1 MQQRATYRSS
11 NAVGLIIIALFIG
24 LFNGSLVAQPVLTLE
39 SVVEQGSVI
48 VSASIDDPE
57 APKPVFQGIWRGV
70 PGALA
75 VFQLQ
80 RSSAPRDDVR
90 VMLDRLVEAGIGAYL
105 DAHLHYERTGI
116 STDISV
122 TEMALEMNSMIAS
135 AAEELQMTDP
145 VVGLTVP
152 TVKQLL
158 HFASMDW
165 SGNTSQASSGTSDD
179 KYMAIY
185 RTLKAQR
192 TELDRQIRA
201 DLMELGSVLVWGETN
216 DIRGN
221 VYRIA
226 STCGTVFDEDNF
238 LCALDL
244 KLTDSD
250 LADVDPSIGMTA
262 LKAYVPKAP
271 ILQEDTTE
279 VVSDTGKIRKRDRWL
294 KTELD
299 MINQRL
305 TDLDQRRELWQ
316 LRDRLED
323 IEDRIVGLE
332 LEVREKIDPPVQ
344 ERENPLARLSELA
357 GKNLSVSFDRN
368 SAVLGQEHF
377 VLLNEVFEQLA
388 RLPEDR
394 VLITGYTD
402 ASGPKSVNLRLSE
415 QRAKAV
421 RSYLLERGIPAERLM
436 VNYYGDSRSMGRA
449 PDERRVEIEW
459 LAR

>member
-1 MQQRATYRSS
+1 M
-11 NAVGLIIIALFIG
+11 I
-24 LFNGSLVAQPVLTLE
+24 AQPVLTME
-39 SVVEQGSVI
+39 SVVERGNVI

-57 APKPVFQGIWRGV
+57 APKPVFQGVWRGV

-80 RSSAPRDDVR
+80 RTSAPRADVR
-90 VMLDRLVEAGIGAYL
+90 VMLDRLVEAGLGAYL
-105 DAHLHYERTGI
+105 DAHLQFGRSGVT
-116 STDISV
+116 TDISV
-122 TEMALEMNSMIAS
+122 TEMTLEMNSMIAA
-135 AAEELQMTDP
+135 AAEELQVSFP

-152 TVKQLL
+152 TVTQLL

-165 SGNTSQASSGTSDD
+165 SGNSSQTASGSSDD
-179 KYMAIY
+179 KYLAIY
-185 RTLKAQR
+185 HTLKAQR

-201 DLMELGSVLVWGETN
+201 DLMELGSVLVWGEPN
-216 DIRGN
+216 DTRGN

-250 LADVDPSIGMTA
+250 MAAVDPSIGLTA
-262 LKAYVPKAP
+262 LKAYVPKTQVAP
-271 ILQEDTTE
+271 EDTAE
-279 VVSDTGKIRKRDRWL
+279 VVSYTGKIRKRDRWL

-299 MINQRL
+299 MINSRL
-305 TDLDQRRELWQ
+305 DDLDQRRELWQ

-332 LEVREKIDPPVQ
+332 LEVRDKIDPPQ
-344 ERENPLARLSELA
+344 PEQENPLAKLSELA

-368 SAVLGQEHF
+368 SALLGQEHF

-388 RLPEDR
+388 RLPQDR

-402 ASGPKSVNLRLSE
+402 ASGSPSVNLKLSE
-415 QRAKAV
+415 LRAKAV
-421 RSYLLERGIPAERLM
+421 RNYLLERGIHAERLM

>member
-1 MQQRATYRSS
+1 M
-11 NAVGLIIIALFIG
+11 I
-24 LFNGSLVAQPVLTLE
+24 AQPLLTLE
-39 SVVEQGSVI
+39 AVVEQGTII

-57 APKPVFQGIWRGV
+57 APMPVFQGVWRGV

-80 RSSAPRDDVR
+80 RSSAPREDVR
-90 VMLDRLVEAGIGAYL
+90 VMLDRVVEAGLSAYL
-105 DAHLHYERTGI
+105 DAHVHYERTGVT
-116 STDISV
+116 TDISV
-122 TEMALEMNSMIAS
+122 TEMALEMNSMIEA
-135 AAEELQMTDP
+135 AAEELQVTDP

-152 TVKQLL
+152 TVTQLL

-165 SGNTSQASSGTSDD
+165 SGNSSQAASGSSDD
-179 KYMAIY
+179 KYLAIY
-185 RTLKAQR
+185 RTLRSQR

-201 DLMELGSVLVWGETN
+201 DLMDLGSVLVWGEPN
-216 DIRGN
+216 DAREN

-250 LADVDPSIGMTA
+250 LATVDPAIGLTA
-262 LKAYVPKAP
+262 LKAYVPKAH
-271 ILQEDTTE
+271 IELEDTSA
-279 VVSDTGKIRKRDRWL
+279 VVSYTGKIRKRDRWL

-299 MINQRL
+299 MINSRL
-305 TDLDQRRELWQ
+305 DDLDQRRELWQ

-332 LEVREKIDPPVQ
+332 LEVRDKIDTPVPEQ
-344 ERENPLARLSELA
+344 ENPLAKLSELA
-357 GKNLSVSFDRN
+357 GKNLSVSFGRN

-388 RLPEDR
+388 RLPQDR

-402 ASGPKSVNLRLSE
+402 ASGSSSVNLKLSE
-415 QRAKAV
+415 LRAKAV
-421 RSYLLERGIPAERLM
+421 RNYLLERGIQAERLM
-436 VNYYGDSRSMGRA
+436 VNYYGDSRSMGRSS
-449 PDERRVEIEW
+449 DERRVEIEW